1 MAVQLCTMTGPLTSC
16 LNGAPFSATM
26 AKAQVLG
33 LGHDVS
39 VEVLLVEAA
48 SSSDT
53 VKYIAFG
60 RYRT

>member
-1 MAVQLCTMTGPLTSC
+1 MIGPLTSC